1 MLGALSWGTT
11 MANDRMKYLEWHGS
25 KLRVRVKVPKA
36 ARAVLG
42 KGKLTYPLHTDSL
55 TEANR
60 LKEFHVL
67 RLKAT
72 IKAAL
77 LPDAFRPDDLTVEA
91 MRVREAVAAERDGP
105 PKVDYDNPLAPGQ
118 GVIVTDEADWAVER
132 AEAIADKHGKAAAHR
147 FHNLA
152 SGKVLPLALNLE
164 TWLLQINHAGRTKR
178 DYRVAVRD
186 LRRWLGKH
194 DIEETVQAATRQLA
208 ARYITESLIP
218 GHAVR
223 TVNKAI
229 SSLSAYWKWL
239 VRRGDAVDNPWAGQ
253 LLPKPKQHRQGEGIR
268 KRPFTDDEVAKLLS
282 GPADKMLADLMCI
295 AALSGMRIE
304 EICSLR
310 LADCADDLFTIAFA
324 KTPAGQRQVPIHSV
338 LQPIVAARCEGKG
351 RGDLLFHELPPVAP
365 SRQDDN
371 RLSDPAT
378 KAFTRYRRA
387 CGVDEVERGAKQS
400 NIDFH
405 SFRRW
410 FAARAHRALQE
421 GVTGFT
427 PWTVA
432 DVIGHD
438 RKALPLGMTFGT
450 YAGPSEF
457 AARRACIEAVKL
469 PALPAGLTRPRERKG
484 ISRVRRK
491 NAAGSQ

>member
-91 MRVREAVAAERDGP
+91 LRVREAIAAERDGP

-132 AEAIADKHGKAAAHR
+132 AEAIADEHGKAAAYR

-178 DYRVAVRD
+178 DYRIAVRD
-186 LRRWLGKH
+186 LRRWLGKRGM
-194 DIEETVQAATRQLA
+194 EETVQAVTRQLA
-208 ARYITESLIP
+208 ARYITESLLP

-239 VRRGDAVDNPWAGQ
+239 VKRGDAVDNPWAGQ

-268 KRPFTDDEVAKLLS
+268 KRPFTDGEVATLLS
-282 GPADKMLADLMCI
+282 GPADRMLADLMRI

-310 LADCADDLFTIAFA
+310 VADCADNLFTIAFA

-338 LQPIVAARCEGKG
+338 LQPIVTARCEGKG
-351 RGDLLFHELPPVAP
+351 AAIYC
-365 SRQDDN
+365 SM
-371 RLSDPAT
+371 
-378 KAFTRYRRA
+378 
-387 CGVDEVERGAKQS
+387 
-400 NIDFH
+400 
-405 SFRRW
+405 SFRRLRPPGRMTT
-410 FAARAHRALQE
+410 ATPIRRPRHSPAIAVRAGLMRWSEEPSSPISTFIPSGDGSPHGL
-421 GVTGFT
+421 TG
-427 PWTVA
+427 
-432 DVIGHD
+432 
-438 RKALPLGMTFGT
+438 RCK
-450 YAGPSEF
+450 
-457 AARRACIEAVKL
+457 R
-469 PALPAGLTRPRERKG
+469 ALPASPLGPLPMLSGMTA
-484 ISRVRRK
+484 RRCPS
-491 NAAGSQ
+491 G